1 MTDTPKPAA
10 DQIRD
15 MLRAHLNRRR
25 ELPDE
30 TTLANLPNFDSLD
43 LIEVVMAAEEITGRE
58 ITDAQIEEIRT
69 VGDLIAA
76 ATGEMV

>member
-1 MTDTPKPAA
+1 MTHA
-10 DQIRD
+10 DKIRD
-15 MLRAHLNRRR
+15 MLRAHLNLRR

-69 VGDLIAA
+69 VGDLIKA
-76 ATGEMV
+76 ATGEVV